1 MTSPTRPCGPRARPG
16 DRHGIAA
23 LLRGELS
30 SARGPGGALTR
41 QHTTYHAAASIP
53 RGRRA
58 MMPLTKRMQHE
69 SLGRFRS
76 RSSPEAGGR
85 RTVRVRSGSI
95 RAEAASGVTQFD
107 RPVRDGNQ
115 PPSRSRDAFHES
127 YSRAAC
133 SNPTEARPIHPGL
146 ARASTDIREAHPDEL
161 LHERLR
167 KRTIDREVQR
177 ALGHLVAL
185 ELIAELPKDRAAER
199 QVA

>member
-16 DRHGIAA
+16 DRHVIAA

-85 RTVRVRSGSI
+85 RTVRVRSGNI

-127 YSRAAC
+127 TTPARRAPSPPEGEPARRPHGLLVPFQSR
-133 SNPTEARPIHPGL
+133 SVVRL
-146 ARASTDIREAHPDEL
+146 DPDPE
-161 LHERLR
+161 
-167 KRTIDREVQR
+167 DRCI
-177 ALGHLVAL
+177 GD
-185 ELIAELPKDRAAER
+185 IAEAIGSAKSRRER
-199 QVA
+199 